1 MQNVETC
8 LDEALDLGR
17 RELSLLTEGD
27 VEQAEALANDRGR
40 LLDMAWRGRGRISQ
54 QAFLAKME
62 QLQIIHNQ
70 VSAEA
75 RKLHKLLKED
85 LLRTRRQ
92 NQVYS
97 GYRNSTSPKNP
108 EARFVQVKG

>member
-1 MQNVETC
+1 MDTVETY
-8 LDEALDLGR
+8 LEEALDLSH

-54 QAFLAKME
+54 DVFLAKME
-62 QLQIIHNQ
+62 QLQSVHNQ

-75 RKLHKLLKED
+75 RRLHKMLKDD

-92 NQVYS
+92 NQGYS
-97 GYRNSTSPKNP
+97 GYCNSMPAAQP
-108 EARFVQVKG
+108 EARFVQTKG